1 MPETTVVLDA
11 GHGGTDPGATYKGRQ
26 EKDDALRL
34 TKAVGRI
41 LQNNGINVIYTRS
54 SDIYETPFQKATKA
68 NNANAD
74 FFVSIHR
81 NSSERDNQYEGVE
94 TLVYNDDG
102 IKAVMARNINTE
114 LEKVGFKNL
123 GVDERP
129 NLVVLKRTK
138 MPAVLVEVGFINND
152 KDNELFDTHFQ
163 HIAQAIADGILKSLP
178 SRSVATSSTF
188 VDNIS
193 PTYDTPNINN
203 TNNFENINNQN
214 NVDSI
219 DTMNNINDI
228 DNDNEIANTDSMN
241 NNNMD
246 NIEPKENM
254 DNPDGYYNRNYN
266 ANYDRNYDRNYN
278 TNYDNNYDRNY
289 NPNYN
294 NDYNSNYNNE
304 YPNDYNNRYITDY
317 NNTSDNNYNS
327 PMQDNSYNMNYPNY
341 NTPDIYDDNT
351 YNEPPEKL
359 YRVQTGAFRS
369 KDNADRML
377 NSLLIEGFPAF
388 IVYDN
393 GIYKVQ
399 VGAFRNLF
407 NAIKMEQ
414 RLRRF
419 RYNTYISYD

>member
-41 LQNNGINVIYTRS
+41 LQDNGINVIYTRS

-102 IKAVMARNINTE
+102 IKAVMARNINAE

-163 HIAQAIADGILKSLP
+163 HIAQAI
-178 SRSVATSSTF
+178 
-188 VDNIS
+188 
-193 PTYDTPNINN
+193 
-203 TNNFENINNQN
+203 
-214 NVDSI
+214 
-219 DTMNNINDI
+219 
-228 DNDNEIANTDSMN
+228 
-241 NNNMD
+241 
-246 NIEPKENM
+246 
-254 DNPDGYYNRNYN
+254 
-266 ANYDRNYDRNYN
+266 
-278 TNYDNNYDRNY
+278 
-289 NPNYN
+289 
-294 NDYNSNYNNE
+294 
-304 YPNDYNNRYITDY
+304 YPQLMI
-317 NNTSDNNYNS
+317 
-327 PMQDNSYNMNYPNY
+327 
-341 NTPDIYDDNT
+341 
-351 YNEPPEKL
+351 
-359 YRVQTGAFRS
+359 
-369 KDNADRML
+369 
-377 NSLLIEGFPAF
+377 LLI
-388 IVYDN
+388 
-393 GIYKVQ
+393 
-399 VGAFRNLF
+399 
-407 NAIKMEQ
+407 
-414 RLRRF
+414 
-419 RYNTYISYD
+419 

>member
-1 MPETTVVLDA
+1 MAETTVVLDA
-11 GHGGTDPGATYKGRQ
+11 GHGGTDPGATYQGRQ

-41 LQNNGINVIYTRS
+41 LQDNGINVVYTRS
-54 SDIYETPFQKATKA
+54 SDIYETPFQKATKG

-74 FFVSIHR
+74 YFVSIHR

-102 IKAVMARNINTE
+102 IKAVMARNINAE

-178 SRSVATSSTF
+178 AKSVTTSSTF
-188 VDNIS
+188 IDNN
-193 PTYDTPNINN
+193 D
-203 TNNFENINNQN
+203 NNFDIIKKQN
-214 NVDSI
+214 SLDDLDNL
-219 DTMNNINDI
+219 DTMNNID
-228 DNDNEIANTDSMN
+228 DTA
-241 NNNMD
+241 
-246 NIEPKENM
+246 
-254 DNPDGYYNRNYN
+254 
-266 ANYDRNYDRNYN
+266 
-278 TNYDNNYDRNY
+278 
-289 NPNYN
+289 N
-294 NDYNSNYNNE
+294 NDYN
-304 YPNDYNNRYITDY
+304 
-317 NNTSDNNYNS
+317 NTYDNNYNS